1 MTRLT
6 TLQSSTK
13 RTRIQTTT
21 PETNPKISGSIQPL
35 RETTTLTR
43 RSLTATTKLQRLRG
57 GATMSQAILAIIIR
71 LIVKGQDRPQTTGV
85 ARTRSTQTK
94 DLSGEATSTL
104 ATNDSSQVALAG
116 QMSSQCATQREGK
129 PSMTSV
135 EMSLLLSCQSSRASS
150 R

>member
-6 TLQSSTK
+6 TVLSSTK
-13 RTRIQTTT
+13 RTRIKITT

-43 RSLTATTKLQRLRG
+43 RSLTATTKLQRLR

-116 QMSSQCATQREGK
+116 QMSSHSATRKEGR